1 MSTHISK
8 VCSSTFFCLHN
19 IKRIRKYLSVETAE
33 ILEHAFITNRV
44 DYCNSL
50 LYGLPMYQ
58 LNKLQRLRN
67 AAARVVLMVPR
78 LCHINLI
85 LLDLHWLPIR
95 FRIQFK
101 VTLFIFKALRGL
113 APQYLSNLLVVKSS
127 YHNLRNSSDLLLS
140 APKGI
145 TKKTPG
151 DRVCCCGSEVMEC
164 TAT

>member
-1 MSTHISK
+1 MIRDKLKINDIKTEFILLDTRQQLAKVDNANIIVGSSEVAPVSSVRNLGAWFDSELSMSTHISK

-101 VTLFIFKALRGL
+101 VTLFIFKAL
-113 APQYLSNLLVVKSS
+113 
-127 YHNLRNSSDLLLS
+127 
-140 APKGI
+140 
-145 TKKTPG
+145 
-151 DRVCCCGSEVMEC
+151 
-164 TAT
+164 